1 MRNFERVMERLTNYF
16 VGAVTWLMY
25 AVYYT
30 LVALAAGVIV
40 WMILN

>member
-1 MRNFERVMERLTNYF
+1 MQNFVRKMKTMANYF

-25 AVYYT
+25 AVYYG

-40 WMILN
+40 WMLLK